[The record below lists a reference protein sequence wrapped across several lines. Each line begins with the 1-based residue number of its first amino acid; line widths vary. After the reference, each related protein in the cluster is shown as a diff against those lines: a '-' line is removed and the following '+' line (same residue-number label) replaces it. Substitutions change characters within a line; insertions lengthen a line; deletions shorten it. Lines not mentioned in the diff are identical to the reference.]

1 MTVSLEN
8 VSKSYGDLTV
18 LDNLTIEIEKG
29 KIVGLLGPN
38 GVGKTT
44 LLEIVTGQLSQDTG
58 TVEVLDHSLPSQ
70 EEASY
75 SLAKSFKES
84 LNALVLRKNLE
95 ITNNKR
101 IELKK
106 DIGALPE
113 NEFPSSFLSARE
125 YLTTFGK
132 LRGMSQEEIDGAIDE
147 WSSRLKYEEVLDT
160 LSSDLSQ
167 GQKQKV
173 MITQAFMHKPEIVF
187 IDEPLANL
195 DPTIRSIVMDYLE
208 SYVEDGEHTVVLSTH
223 HIDDA
228 LKICSEIHLLHTGTD
243 YEKIDNT
250 DQVTNEEITDR
261 IKNYD

>member
-1 MTVSLEN
+1 MTVSLQN

-18 LDNLTIEIEKG
+18 LDDLSIEIEKG

-58 TVEVLDHSLPSQ
+58 TVEVLGHTLPSQ
-70 EEASY
+70 EETTY
-75 SLAKSFKES
+75 SLISALKSS
-84 LNALVLRKNLE
+84 LSGDDLSV
-95 ITNNKR
+95 INNKR

-132 LRGMSQEEIDGAIDE
+132 LRGMSTEEIDSAIEE
-147 WSSRLKYEEVLDT
+147 WSTRLKYNEVLDT

-173 MITQAFMHKPEIVF
+173 MITQAFMHEPEIVF

-208 SYVEDGEHTVVLSTH
+208 EYVSDGERTVVLSTH

-250 DQVTNEEITDR
+250 DSVTNEEITDR